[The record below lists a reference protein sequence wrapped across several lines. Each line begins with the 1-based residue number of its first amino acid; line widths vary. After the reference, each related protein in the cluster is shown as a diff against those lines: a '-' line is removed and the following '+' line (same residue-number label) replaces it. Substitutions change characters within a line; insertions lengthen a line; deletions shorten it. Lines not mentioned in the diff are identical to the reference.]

1 MEQDIAEFKL
11 LLQAL
16 QEIIDKAS
24 RRIEEIKSL
33 GREIYGIDMRD
44 NEIKIVRERCRA
56 LLEKGEE
63 EFLAWGRLVGEGMLL
78 ERGKSYLKGKKMEL
92 GVMLEMLKDILARDE
107 RD

>member
-1 MEQDIAEFKL
+1 MEQNITEFKL

-33 GREIYGIDMRD
+33 GREIYGIDVRD
-44 NEIKIVRERCRA
+44 NEIKIVREQCHA

-63 EFLAWGRLVGEGMLL
+63 EFLGWARLIEEGMLL
-78 ERGKSYLKGKKMEL
+78 EGGKRYLKRKKMEL
-92 GVMLEMLKDILARDE
+92 EVMLEMLKDILARGEKD
-107 RD
+107 

>member
-1 MEQDIAEFKL
+1 MEEDIIQFKL
-11 LLQAL
+11 LLQAF

-33 GREIYGIDMRD
+33 GGEIYGIDVRD
-44 NEIKIVRERCRA
+44 NKIKIVREKCHA

-78 ERGKSYLKGKKMEL
+78 ERGKGYLKRKKMEL
-92 GVMLEMLKDILARDE
+92 EVMLEMLKDILARGEKD
-107 RD
+107 